1 VAIIAAF
8 MTSWI
13 EHAKGLKLVRQS
25 NEDCWSDLNIMI

>member
-1 VAIIAAF
+1 LFSAIATLVAIIAAF

-25 NEDCWSDLNIMI
+25 NEDC